1 MEAGF
6 TGQDLV
12 LLRSLKYDPSL
23 KPAYESIKGCL
34 IWEDERADE
43 LSTEA
48 KRMVNNLLIARSLL
62 HQGLTLD
69 AHPINPEL
77 CKNLWALA
85 QQQVSEW
92 PGFRRLT
99 LSAEDKA
106 YFEDQ
111 VARAEREDL

>member
-12 LLRSLKYDPSL
+12 LLKSLKYDPSL

-43 LSTEA
+43 L
-48 KRMVNNLLIARSLL
+48 
-62 HQGLTLD
+62 
-69 AHPINPEL
+69 
-77 CKNLWALA
+77 CKELWAQA
-85 QQQVSEW
+85 QQQISEW
-92 PGFRRLT
+92 PGFKRLT
-99 LSAEDKA
+99 LSAEDKE

-111 VARAEREDL
+111 IARAEREDL

>member
-12 LLRSLKYDPSL
+12 LLKSLKYDPSL

-34 IWEDERADE
+34 VWEDERADE

-48 KRMVNNLLIARSLL
+48 TRTVNNLLIARSLL

-69 AHPINPEL
+69 AHPINADL
-77 CKNLWALA
+77 CKALWALA
-85 QQQVSEW
+85 QEQISEW
-92 PGFRRLT
+92 PGFKRLT
-99 LSAEDKA
+99 LSA
-106 YFEDQ
+106 
-111 VARAEREDL
+111 